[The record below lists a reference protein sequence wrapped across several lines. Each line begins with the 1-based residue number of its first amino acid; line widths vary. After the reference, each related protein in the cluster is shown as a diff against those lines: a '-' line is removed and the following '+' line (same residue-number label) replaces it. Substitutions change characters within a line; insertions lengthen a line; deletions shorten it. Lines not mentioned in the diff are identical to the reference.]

1 MPNFLNTVL
10 ETSKSQ
16 LAALMVTIKDLFTN
30 TPEPARQTVISTV
43 LLIFL
48 LWAVLKI
55 VKKVG
60 KS

>member
-10 ETSKSQ
+10 QTAKAQ
-16 LAALMVTIKDLFTN
+16 LAALVMTVKNLFTN
-30 TPEPARQTVISTV
+30 TPEPARQTVISTI

-48 LWAVLKI
+48 IWLVLKI
-55 VKKVG
+55 VKKVS

>member
-55 VKKVG
+55 VKKAG